1 MNVPNRITLC
11 RIILSI
17 LLLVLIIFPMEKI
30 GIDFPEFK
38 IANVIIN
45 SKYLICG
52 VIFMI
57 ASLTDFLDGYL
68 ARKYNLVT
76 DLGKVMDAIAD
87 KVLVN
92 GVLIVLAVEG
102 YISVVVPVVI
112 VSRDIFVDS
121 IKMVAGQKSGAVG
134 ASKAGKFKT
143 AFMLV
148 GITLLFFQDIPFSLL
163 GVNFVSCTIIMIAT
177 VLSVISGIQYYVK
190 NKKYLSTHYFSL
202 YNDDLSTKFRNEF

>member
-148 GITLLFFQDIPFSLL
+148 GITLLFFQDIPFSLF
-163 GVNFVSCTIIMIAT
+163 GVNFVSRTIIMIAT

-190 NKKYLSTHYFSL
+190 NKKYLF
-202 YNDDLSTKFRNEF
+202 DTK

>member
-102 YISVVVPVVI
+102 YISVIVPVVI

-163 GVNFVSCTIIMIAT
+163 GVNFVSRTIIMIAT

-190 NKKYLSTHYFSL
+190 NKKYLF
-202 YNDDLSTKFRNEF
+202 DTK

>member
-1 MNVPNRITLC
+1 MNVPNKITLC

-38 IANVIIN
+38 IGDVIIN

-52 VIFMI
+52 IIFMI

-92 GVLIVLAVEG
+92 GVLIVLAANG

-148 GITLLFFQDIPFSLL
+148 GVTLLFFQDIPFSLF
-163 GVNFVSCTIIMIAT
+163 GVNFVSRTIIMIAT

-190 NKKYLSTHYFSL
+190 NKKYLF
-202 YNDDLSTKFRNEF
+202 DTK

>member
-11 RIILSI
+11 RIILSS

-163 GVNFVSCTIIMIAT
+163 GVNFVSRTIIMIAT

-190 NKKYLSTHYFSL
+190 NKKYLF
-202 YNDDLSTKFRNEF
+202 DTK

>member
-17 LLLVLIIFPMEKI
+17 FLLVLLIFPMEKV

-52 VIFMI
+52 IIFMI

-87 KVLVN
+87 KMLVN
-92 GVLIVLAVEG
+92 GVLIVLAANG

-134 ASKAGKFKT
+134 ASIAGKIKT
-143 AFMLV
+143 VFMLV
-148 GITLLFFQDIPFSLL
+148 GITLLFFYDLPFSLM
-163 GVNFVSCTIIMIAT
+163 GINWVSRVIVMIAT
-177 VLSVISGIQYYVK
+177 VLSVISGVQYYVK
-190 NKKYLSTHYFSL
+190 NKKYLF
-202 YNDDLSTKFRNEF
+202 DTK